1 MEVVEEQ
8 VHQPHAN
15 GFCENQAQRTASL
28 LEASSCQ
35 VFCFQN
41 IKLHTSTKHVA
52 STQSITNQKY
62 RTQKY
67 KVLPRHVMSLQS
79 SSMKHPSRALM
90 AFLASSSLVYM
101 LKHMVFEIYTNT
113 STITGTST
121 CASLRYTN
129 SRPSE
134 TCSHPNIGT
143 ENKNPKK
150 QYKCKTPQNKSHQP
164 KAQPSSRFKSEE

>member
-1 MEVVEEQ
+1 ML
-8 VHQPHAN
+8 
-15 GFCENQAQRTASL
+15 QA
-28 LEASSCQ
+28 
-35 VFCFQN
+35 
-41 IKLHTSTKHVA
+41 H
-52 STQSITNQKY
+52 SITNQKY

-90 AFLASSSLVYM
+90 AFWASSSLVYM
-101 LKHMVFEIYTNT
+101 LKHMVFEIYANT

-143 ENKNPKK
+143 ENKNPKNSTSAK
-150 QYKCKTPQNKSHQP
+150 HHKTKVINQKHSQVADSKVRN
-164 KAQPSSRFKSEE
+164 EVM